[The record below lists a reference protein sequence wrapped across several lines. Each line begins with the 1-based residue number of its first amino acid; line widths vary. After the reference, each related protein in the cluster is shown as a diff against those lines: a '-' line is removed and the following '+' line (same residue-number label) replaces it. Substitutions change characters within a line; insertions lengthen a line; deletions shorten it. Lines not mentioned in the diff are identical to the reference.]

1 MKGGRGIRVER
12 AESGRLFGQD
22 QLVGFSPDLAYTVA
36 RTETFW
42 PYFLG
47 REALFK
53 DRVDAGGGVLIVE
66 EAPMGSGRGGPRRG
80 LEGALDVAL
89 KAVGL

>member
-1 MKGGRGIRVER
+1 MSHGFDNV
-12 AESGRLFGQD
+12 GRLFGPD
-22 QLVGFSPDLAYTVA
+22 QLVGFSLDLAYTVA

-53 DRVDAGGGVLIVE
+53 DRVDAGGGVLILE
-66 EAPMGSGRGGPRRG
+66 EAPMGGGRTGSRKG
-80 LEGALDVAL
+80 LEGAFDVFL
-89 KAVGL
+89 KAFGV